1 MASDAPWAEE
11 LERRIADLEAV
22 VASQA
27 QLIRSQAEL
36 IESQRETIEKL
47 EAKVAGLERQ
57 LGQNSGNSGTPPS
70 RDTAAE
76 RQRQAEERQRRPQA
90 KGAGAKRRKGKQRGA
105 PGTGLRM
112 SAAPDE
118 VVDHRPARCGGC
130 GAELGDDA
138 PSEFAARQVVDL
150 PEVKPVVSEH
160 RGPRLRMQLPT
171 RHPGGVPRGGEGA
184 GQLRPPRPGGHRLP
198 AGPPA
203 PAHPAG
209 GGGDGRPLRA
219 GGFHRRRR
227 LGLLRGVAPPAGLHR
242 RPGGAAAHPP
252 TPAGRTATAPG
263 RGRPSWPSWRRRS
276 GW

>member
-1 MASDAPWAEE
+1 MASDAPSAEE

-27 QLIRSQAEL
+27 ELIRSQAEL

-90 KGAGAKRRKGKQRGA
+90 KGAGAKRRKGMQRGA
-105 PGTGLRM
+105 PDKGLRM

-130 GAELGDDA
+130 GAELGDD
-138 PSEFAARQVVDL
+138 L
-150 PEVKPVVSEH
+150 PQRVCC
-160 RGPRLRMQLPT
+160 
-171 RHPGGVPRGGEGA
+171 
-184 GQLRPPRPGGHRLP
+184 P
-198 AGPPA
+198 AG
-203 PAHPAG
+203 
-209 GGGDGRPLRA
+209 
-219 GGFHRRRR
+219 
-227 LGLLRGVAPPAGLHR
+227 R
-242 RPGGAAAHPP
+242 RPARGQARGERAPGP
-252 TPAGRTATAPG
+252 TPANAAADTSPG
-263 RGRPSWPSWRRRS
+263 RSSPRG
-276 GW
+276 